1 MQFRIGQQVRVM
13 LPPGES
19 TGTNTVEHF
28 QGKASVIKT
37 VHINRK
43 GKSLLGYSYTLL
55 GCKTKW
61 GIDLEFCEEW
71 LVPLDEGK
79 GEQNNG

>member
-1 MQFRIGQQVRVM
+1 MHFKVGDKVKVM
-13 LPPGES
+13 LPSGES
-19 TGTNTVEHF
+19 TGTNTVEHL
-28 QGKASVIKT
+28 QGKASVIKD
-37 VHINRK
+37 VRINRK

-71 LVPLDEGK
+71 LVSLDEGV
-79 GEQNNG
+79 EA